1 MKPLLKSRDVELS
14 LTQGVPIK
22 PEVSLE
28 ETIRAHLGEFDLLAL
43 LRLLKYEGFKE
54 QDIWFSSHNSIVSQ
68 KRVIESV
75 KLQEKT
81 AFVQLNLGLLAP
93 TGILPSHIRQF
104 MDRADIDEQAL
115 QTFFQFFD
123 HLLVVS
129 YLGQLYPEIN
139 QGFFTEWAH
148 TKKSYLELQNMR
160 SHCSLYWLFEA
171 AFPEFTI
178 VLRRTTIAGKKAS
191 QQQTLGKVQLG
202 GNEFLPSS
210 HTAQGFTIYLM
221 QASGAHATEA
231 NKQSTDWQQQLKIRL
246 YEWVFPWLKTLMIY
260 LDVYLCV
267 HLHPT
272 HLKLH
277 DQSALGC
284 NPLYNPVDIFYFD
297 REDAPFHCISLHSG
311 LVDSNPLYSPSITNG
326 FNSSGAAEIVWGESC
341 RIQL

>member
-1 MKPLLKSRDVELS
+1 MKPLLKFRNAELS
-14 LTQGVPIK
+14 LKQGVPIK
-22 PEVSLE
+22 PELSLE
-28 ETIRAHLGEFDLLAL
+28 EIIRAHLGEFDLLAL

-75 KLQEKT
+75 KLQGNT
-81 AFVQLNLGLLAP
+81 AFIQLNLGLLAP

-139 QGFFTEWAH
+139 QGFFTEWTH
-148 TKKSYLELQNMR
+148 TKKCYLELQNMR
-160 SHCSLYWLFEA
+160 SHCSLHWLFEA

-191 QQQTLGKVQLG
+191 QQQTLGRVQLG
-202 GNEFLPSS
+202 GNELLSSS

-221 QASGAHATEA
+221 QAAGIHPSES
-231 NKQSTDWQQQLKIRL
+231 NKQYTDCQQQLKTRL
-246 YEWVFPWLKTLMIY
+246 HEWVFPWLKALTIY

-267 HLHPT
+267 YRHAT

-277 DQSALGC
+277 RQSALGC
-284 NPLYNPVDIFYFD
+284 DPLYIPADIFNFGG
-297 REDAPFHCISLHSG
+297 EDAPLHCLTLHSG
-311 LVDSNPLYSPSITNG
+311 LVDRDPLYSPSIANG
-326 FNSSGAAEIVWGESC
+326 VISSHTAEIVWGESC